1 MLRGIERLANDM
13 KARIVGQELVANN
26 LANATTAGFKAQ
38 RAFRTLLNQSVK
50 GSAKQTLRLYT
61 SFEQGPIERTD
72 RPLDL
77 AINGEGFFVIDTP
90 FGERYTRCGAF
101 TLSSNGLLTTMSGEP
116 VLGSGGPIPIDGQ
129 EITIG
134 RDGTVYVDGDEVG
147 TLRIVRFDDPQRLV
161 REGNRFAAGGEV
173 ALPVNPDETEIIQ
186 GALER
191 SNVNPIDE
199 MVEMINLHRNF
210 ETAQRSIRLQDES
223 ARQLIE
229 RAGTSGRR

>member
-1 MLRGIERLANDM
+1 MLRGIQRLASDM
-13 KARIVGQELVANN
+13 KARILGQELIANN

-38 RAFRTLLNQSVK
+38 RAFKAVLSERVAASGGDN
-50 GSAKQTLRLYT
+50 LRLYT
-61 SFEQGPIERTD
+61 SFEQGPIETTD

-90 FGERYTRCGAF
+90 YGECFTRCGAF

-116 VLGSGGPIPIDGQ
+116 VLGDGGPIPIDGQ
-129 EITIG
+129 EITVG

-147 TLRIVRFDDPQRLV
+147 TLRIVRFDDPQRLS
-161 REGNRFAAGGEV
+161 REGNRFAARG
-173 ALPVNPDETEIIQ
+173 ATPIPVNPDETEIIQ

-229 RAGTSGRR
+229 RAGRSGRR